1 VKFRT
6 FLLGLSALFVAFN
19 AAFFSVSGLSKL
31 FAGAS
36 LSVIVMASSLELA
49 KLITAGY
56 LYNYWE
62 KINKTF
68 RIYLSIAVVI
78 LVLITSLGIYG
89 FLTSAFQDTF
99 NQYSI
104 KDKQLSFLQQ
114 KEKFW
119 EDDVARYDN
128 ELERISQN
136 ISTLSNAKA
145 TGIQVRDTSSA
156 TGFRNTI
163 STTELRLSQKRISVE
178 EENRKGVQSKREVAS
193 DSLQSIQI
201 RILDLESSEGVSS
214 ELGPLEYL
222 SGLLDR
228 PMDVIINWFILIII
242 FVFDP
247 LAVALVIAFN
257 NALKV
262 DKGIVDKEKI
272 IRKRELYDEKPEDED
287 IDDSD
292 VDTEDDGM
300 WTEEEME
307 DFRNQFPEPELPEE
321 WDALEDEELLKEYS
335 EMKANDREKFVE
347 DEIEESE
354 EWDEDHALD
363 LVMNDMIKDFTD
375 EDIQNIIDTNENE
388 IEPNEDLKEA
398 AENFKET
405 NELANL
411 KKDTKRRGI
420 DIDGDGTIDGYDNT
434 GDGLI
439 DEPTPSS
446 SQRAKYVMNEKP
458 FYARPNFNWGDRS
471 NWINNQNAVNY
482 WLTFIKN
489 ESDSSYPSDF
499 NSKTY

>member
-1 VKFRT
+1 
-6 FLLGLSALFVAFN
+6 
-19 AAFFSVSGLSKL
+19 
-31 FAGAS
+31 
-36 LSVIVMASSLELA
+36 MASSLELA

-62 KINKTF
+62 KINKSF
-68 RIYLSIAVVI
+68 RIYLSGAVVI

-99 NQYSI
+99 NQFSI
-104 KDKQLSFLQQ
+104 KEKQLAFLQQ

-119 EDDVARYDN
+119 EDDVARYDV
-128 ELERISQN
+128 ELGRISQN

-145 TGIQVRDTSSA
+145 TGIQVRDTSSS

-262 DKGIVDKEKI
+262 DRGIVDKEKI

-292 VDTEDDGM
+292 VDTEDDGY
-300 WTEEEME
+300 WTEEEMA
-307 DFRNQFPEPELPEE
+307 DFRNQFDSENELGSSF
-321 WDALEDEELLKEYS
+321 EDLQTQEYYD
-335 EMKANDREKFVE
+335 MKANDREKFVE

-363 LVMNDMIKDFTD
+363 MVMNDMVSDMD
-375 EDIQNIIDTNENE
+375 MEELNEDLFGEEE
-388 IEPNEDLKEA
+388 IEPNEELKEA

-405 NELANL
+405 NELVNL